1 MSDDREQRIRNRAYA
16 LWERAGGT
24 HGKHDDHWAQATR
37 EIDDKPTA
45 APNIRAPRAA
55 PAKPAAKPKAKP
67 VAASKAATKAKPAG
81 RVKRKD
87 G

>member
-16 LWERAGGT
+16 LWEQAGGA

-37 EIDDKPTA
+37 EIDNKPTA
-45 APNIRAPRAA
+45 SPNIRAPRAA
-55 PAKPAAKPKAKP
+55 RAKPAAKAKP
-67 VAASKAATKAKPAG
+67 VAASKVKPAG
-81 RVKRKD
+81 RIKRKD